1 MFGKINYYMQ
11 FDSKTIIKTKR
22 LTLRFMDEKDT
33 HDIFVN
39 INHDKDVLQYFIDKY
54 RENESEMT
62 LDKTIKFCLENNR
75 YLFAIELNDTRE
87 VIGMILQCS
96 VASPI
101 FNSSEIGFAIGK
113 KHWNKGYTTEAVQ
126 AMIDFLFKEGV
137 HKVIAAH
144 LVGNNA
150 SKRVI
155 EKCHMKYEGRRIEE
169 IFYHDQYYDVD
180 YYYLLNE

>member
-1 MFGKINYYMQ
+1 MP

-22 LTLRFMDEKDT
+22 LTLRFMDNKDA

-39 INHDKDVLQYFIDKY
+39 INHDKDVLKYFLSKY
-54 RENESEMT
+54 VEKEEEMT
-62 LDKTIKFCLENNR
+62 LNKTIAFCLENER
-75 YLFAIELNDTRE
+75 YLFAIELNDTHE

-96 VASPI
+96 TPSPTS
-101 FNSSEIGFAIGK
+101 NCSEIGFAIGK
-113 KHWNKGYTTEAVQ
+113 NHWNKGYVTEAAK

-155 EKCHMKYEGRRIEE
+155 EKCGMIYEGRRKEE
-169 IFYHDQYYDVD
+169 IYWHEQYHDVD
-180 YYYLLNE
+180 YYYLINNN